1 MDCAHDIVS
10 WLARLV
16 HASPAVV
23 HQLLAALVSTAAAN
37 RDAPIRLGGSS
48 VELVNMAL
56 TLQRMPDFR
65 EQGLTLFEQLLEL
78 DLYGAR
84 GALDELDLPKR

>member
-1 MDCAHDIVS
+1 
-10 WLARLV
+10 
-16 HASPAVV
+16 
-23 HQLLAALVSTAAAN
+23 
-37 RDAPIRLGGSS
+37 LGGSS